1 MLHPDR
7 ANPARTPRNA
17 AASGRP
23 QHVLGR
29 PPLHAAIAAGTLAA
43 AALLAIPQAARATE
57 IRSADIHPDDYP
69 TVMAVR
75 QMAEVV
81 KERSKGRLNITVFSG
96 SKLGSENDS
105 IEQVKL
111 GALTMARVSS
121 AAMHNICENT
131 RVPSLPFLFRSTAH
145 LHKVLDGE
153 IGEQL
158 LKSCEKAGFVGLA
171 WYDSGSRSMYTR
183 NKPIKTLADAKGLKI
198 RVQQSD
204 LSVAMVE
211 AMGANATPMAM
222 GEVYTSLKTGLV
234 DAAENNFPSYE
245 SAHHYEVAKYY
256 SLTEHSMTPEILI
269 YSKRQ
274 WDKLSP
280 EDQKILRDAARESVP
295 YMRKLWEAR
304 ETKSREIVEKA
315 GAQVIEVDKAS
326 FQAAMKPVYDRF
338 VTTPEMKDLVQRI
351 QAVQ

>member
-1 MLHPDR
+1 MTLHL
-7 ANPARTPRNA
+7 TPQGTR
-17 AASGRP
+17 
-23 QHVLGR
+23 
-29 PPLHAAIAAGTLAA
+29 AAGFLSRAA
-43 AALLAIPQAARATE
+43 RSACARGTVALAALLAVPLVAQAAE
-57 IRSADIHPDDYP
+57 VRSADIHPDDYP
-69 TVMAVR
+69 TVLAVR
-75 QMAEVV
+75 YMADLV
-81 KERSKGRLNITVFSG
+81 KERSNGKLTIRIFSG
-96 SKLGSENDS
+96 GKLGSENDS

-121 AAMHNICENT
+121 AAMHNICPDT
-131 RVPSLPFLFRSTAH
+131 RVPSLPFLFRSTDH
-145 LHKVLDGE
+145 LHKVLDSELGA
-153 IGEQL
+153 QL
-158 LKSCEKAGFVGLA
+158 LKACEGAGFVGLA

-183 NKPIKTLADAKGLKI
+183 NKPIKTLADARGLKI

-269 YSKRQ
+269 FSKRP
-274 WDKLSP
+274 WDKLAP
-280 EDQKILRDAARESVP
+280 EDQKILREAARESVP
-295 YMRKLWEAR
+295 FMRKLWDER
-304 ETKSREIVEKA
+304 EQKSRAVVEKA
-315 GAQVIEVDKAS
+315 GSQIVAVDKAS
-326 FQAAMKPVYDRF
+326 FQGAMKPVYDRF
-338 VTTPEMKDLVQRI
+338 VTTPEMKDLVAKI

>member
-1 MLHPDR
+1 M
-7 ANPARTPRNA
+7 
-17 AASGRP
+17 S
-23 QHVLGR
+23 
-29 PPLHAAIAAGTLAA
+29 HAARAAFARGALALATLLAA
-43 AALLAIPQAARATE
+43 APAAQAVE
-57 IRSADIHPDDYP
+57 FRSADIHPDDYP
-69 TVMAVR
+69 TVLAVR
-75 QMAEVV
+75 HMAELV
-81 KERSKGRLNITVFSG
+81 KERSNGKMTIRVYSG
-96 SKLGSENDS
+96 SKLGSEDDS

-121 AAMHNICENT
+121 AAMHNICPNT
-131 RVPSLPFLFRSTAH
+131 RVPSLPFLFRSTDH
-145 LHKVLDGE
+145 LHEVLDSD
-153 IGEQL
+153 IGTQL
-158 LKSCEKAGFVGLA
+158 LKACEGAGFVGLA

-269 YSKRQ
+269 FSKRQ

-280 EDQKILRDAARESVP
+280 QDQKILRDAAQESVP
-295 YMRKLWEAR
+295 YMRKLWTEREA
-304 ETKSREIVEKA
+304 KSRAIVEKA
-315 GAQVIEVDKAS
+315 GAQIIEVDKAS
-326 FQAAMKPVYDRF
+326 FQNAMKPVYDRF

>member
-1 MLHPDR
+1 MSQAAR
-7 ANPARTPRNA
+7 AAFARGA
-17 AASGRP
+17 
-23 QHVLGR
+23 
-29 PPLHAAIAAGTLAA
+29 LAL
-43 AALLAIPQAARATE
+43 AALLAVAPAARAAE
-57 IRSADIHPDDYP
+57 FRSADIHPDDYP
-69 TVMAVR
+69 TVLAVR
-75 QMAEVV
+75 HMADLV
-81 KERSKGRLNITVFSG
+81 KERSGGKMTIRVFSG
-96 SKLGSENDS
+96 AKLGSEDDS

-121 AAMHNICENT
+121 AAMHNICPNT
-131 RVPSLPFLFRSTAH
+131 RVPSLPFLFSSVDH
-145 LHKVLDGE
+145 LHTVLDGD
-153 IGEQL
+153 IGKQL
-158 LKSCEKAGFVGLA
+158 LTACEGAGFVGLA

-269 YSKRQ
+269 FSKRQ

-280 EDQKILRDAARESVP
+280 EDQKILREAAAESVP
-295 YMRKLWEAR
+295 YMRKLWAEREA
-304 ETKSREIVEKA
+304 KSRSIVEKA
-315 GAQVIEVDKAS
+315 GAQIIEVDKAS
-326 FQAAMKPVYDRF
+326 FQAAMKPVYERF
-338 VTTPEMKDLVQRI
+338 VTTPEMKGLVQRI